1 MPPQKNIWLGLFK
14 RHWPLLVI
22 FILGVVVIHAFL
34 LCDAFKGEKIN
45 AENASQFGSF
55 LAGYIGMPIALM
67 GVLLLIMT
75 LLEQIKK
82 DKDEGFERRFF
93 QLLDYHRGNV
103 EAIGVGE
110 KVGLRTFVTLI
121 REFRMTLDEVDEA
134 CAALC
139 KGIPNSER
147 IDLAYM
153 AFYYGTGPNS
163 TRVLRASIAQYDKDI
178 IDFIIIRLEDYDWKK
193 AKMKERNLGYMPF
206 EGHQSRLGHYFRHLY
221 EMVRY
226 IDRNG
231 GERSKEFAGMLR
243 AQLSNHEQALLCL
256 NSLSTIGA
264 AWKNEGLLVK
274 YRMIK
279 NLPENFFDPKV
290 ELDVAKIYPEI
301 DFEYKKQTGTKSQPN
316 REQS

>member
-1 MPPQKNIWLGLFK
+1 MPLQKNIWLGLFK
-14 RHWPLLVI
+14 RHWPLLVV
-22 FILGVVVIHAFL
+22 FIVGVVVIHAFL
-34 LCDAFKGEKIN
+34 LCDAFKGVKIN

-82 DKDEGFERRFF
+82 DKDEGFEKRFF

-103 EAIGVGE
+103 DAIGVGE
-110 KVGLRTFVTLI
+110 KAGQRTFVTLI
-121 REFRMTLDEVDEA
+121 REFRMTLAEVDEA
-134 CAALC
+134 LFAL
-139 KGIPNSER
+139 KKNVTNSAR

-163 TRVLRASIAQYDKDI
+163 TRVLRASIAQYDRDLV
-178 IDFIIIRLEDYDWKK
+178 DFIILRLDDFDWKK
-193 AKMKERNLGYMPF
+193 AKMNERKLGYMPF
-206 EGHQSRLGHYFRHLY
+206 EGHQSRLAHYFRHLY

-231 GERSKEFAGMLR
+231 GECAEEFAGMLR

-256 NSLSTIGA
+256 NSLSTIGS

-274 YRMIK
+274 FRMIK
-279 NLPENFFDPKV
+279 NLPENFFDPKT
-290 ELDVAKIYPEI
+290 ELDVASIYPEI
-301 DFEYKKQTGTKSQPN
+301 GYEYNKHTGTKS
-316 REQS
+316 